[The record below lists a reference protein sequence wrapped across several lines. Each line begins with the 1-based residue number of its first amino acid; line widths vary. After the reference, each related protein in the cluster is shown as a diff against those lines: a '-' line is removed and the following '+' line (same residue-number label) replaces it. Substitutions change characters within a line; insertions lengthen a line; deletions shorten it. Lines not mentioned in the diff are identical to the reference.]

1 VARFFV
7 RERLSPNQPLRGITD
22 DRSVLDLFE
31 AVTRYQP
38 VEPERLPVG
47 V

>member
-1 VARFFV
+1 M
-7 RERLSPNQPLRGITD
+7 LGIGD

-31 AVTRYQP
+31 AVTRYEALD
-38 VEPERLPVG
+38 VGALPAG

>member
-1 VARFFV
+1 M
-7 RERLSPNQPLRGITD
+7 LGIGE

-38 VEPERLPVG
+38 LDVEALPAG
-47 V
+47 I